1 MDDGEAFSSVDLVGQ
16 CLIDEART
24 LAFEKVINESVKPEH
39 IVLDVGTGSG
49 IMALFSAKAGAKQ
62 VYALEYD
69 PFIAKIADNN
79 FKDNNFNN
87 IKELFI
93 GDARSFIYP
102 NDIKFDVVT
111 MELLTTGMV
120 DEYQIKAL
128 NNLHNQNKVSNQ
140 TIFIP
145 QSQETYISLANSKF
159 NIYGFKFKMIK
170 HLWNNL
176 SENQQ
181 GQIMS
186 EYLLLNSI
194 DFSIINNEVFDKE
207 ITLIANNTGVVNS
220 VYLSS
225 IAVFNESFKL
235 KDTETLNA
243 PVVVPIPDIKVNKG
257 DKIKLHINYV
267 FGGGYNNFKINIL

>member
-1 MDDGEAFSSVDLVGQ
+1 MNDGEAFSSVDLVGQ

-24 LAFEKVINESVKPEH
+24 LAFEKVINETVKSEH

-49 IMALFSAKAGAKQ
+49 IMALFSAKAGAKE

-69 PFIAKIADNN
+69 PFIAKIADSN
-79 FKDNNFNN
+79 FRDNNLNN
-87 IKELFI
+87 IKELFV
-93 GDARSFIYP
+93 GDARSFVYP
-102 NDIKFDVVT
+102 KDIKFDVVT

-128 NNLHNQNKVSNQ
+128 NNLHKQNIVTNK

-145 QSQETYISLANSKF
+145 QKQETYISLANSKF
-159 NIYGFKFKMIK
+159 EMYGFKFKMVK

-181 GQIMS
+181 GEMMS
-186 EYLLLNSI
+186 ENYLLNSI
-194 DFSIINNEVFDKE
+194 DFSLINEEVFNNE
-207 ITLIANNTGVVNS
+207 ITLIASNDGKINS
-220 VYLSS
+220 IYLSS
-225 IAVFNESFKL
+225 TVIFNESLTL

-243 PVVVPIPDIKVNKG
+243 PVVVPIPDIEVKKG
-257 DKIKLHINYV
+257 DKIKLHINYI
-267 FGGGYNNFKINIL
+267 FGGGYNNFKINVL